1 MKAIIALAIPAAA
14 LFLMAN
20 APAIAAPSGGQICKK
35 MISDG
40 RGAGMS
46 QSDCLCTYRVAD
58 AVLDEN
64 IKSLLFGSWFPRTN
78 NMKELEQLPK
88 LNHVAKQLE
97 TLQRALQTSCG
108 FNFAQS

>member
-64 IKSLLFGSWFPRTN
+64 IKSLLFESWYTGTN
-78 NMKELEQLPK
+78 NMKALERLPK
-88 LNHVAKQLE
+88 QNRVTKQLK
-97 TLQRALQTSCG
+97 TLQRALQTNCG
-108 FNFAQS
+108 